1 MDRIQHEP
9 KIIEKNQ
16 QKSTKCIGF
25 WRVKKK
31 SFWHIGKMNTIKF
44 FYVYICNIHLSNIII
59 NKYKFVATIN
69 IRIVANFERE
79 ERLGWG
85 DGGKFWDVWQRSIS

>member
-1 MDRIQHEP
+1 
-9 KIIEKNQ
+9 
-16 QKSTKCIGF
+16 
-25 WRVKKK
+25 
-31 SFWHIGKMNTIKF
+31 MNTIKF

-79 ERLGWG
+79 ERLG
-85 DGGKFWDVWQRSIS
+85 